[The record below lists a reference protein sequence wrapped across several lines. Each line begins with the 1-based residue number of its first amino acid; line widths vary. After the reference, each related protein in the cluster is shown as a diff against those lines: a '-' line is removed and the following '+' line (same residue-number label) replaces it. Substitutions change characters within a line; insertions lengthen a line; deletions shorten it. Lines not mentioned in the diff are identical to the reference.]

1 MALYG
6 LSRAQIASGELQ
18 PGYAHF
24 SLSPYLRVE
33 GWGEGLFTML
43 KDKIRCDSPHPD
55 RCAIRALPAGGE
67 SDCLSGQAFLSCHG
81 DLSRKIALRMVSSF
95 RATAMMATS
104 LGLPAATSLSRNS
117 LSVGLKRAATMAPMN
132 RTRRT
137 LARPPPMKLLP
148 RHWPDCRVQGA
159 SPTRAAI
166 CRRS

>member
-1 MALYG
+1 MRSIGVLG
-6 LSRAQIASGELQ
+6 SRTAAEGR
-18 PGYAHF
+18 
-24 SLSPYLRVE
+24 LR
-33 GWGEGLFTML
+33 
-43 KDKIRCDSPHPD
+43 HP
-55 RCAIRALPAGGE
+55 LPSGE

-81 DLSRKIALRMVSSF
+81 DLSRKIALRMVRSF

-117 LSVGLKRAATMAPMN
+117 LSVGLKREATMAPMN

-166 CRRS
+166 CRRSSDPSSGSSAIRERAMVGPMPGTEASRSSFSAHAGEPRT